1 MARPLTSAEREELAS
16 NAYELSLKGWSHR
29 RIAREL
35 GSTHKT
41 IASVIQEEK
50 QNRRFLRKDT
60 AASLLDS
67 IDQGISETWRR
78 LEALPSTSASP
89 VAAGLLN
96 NLNSLVRTKMDIVGL
111 KAPTRSESKLTH
123 QYQKLDLSK
132 LSEQELK
139 DYVAMLERIEALQEG
154 AESGELSRNG
164 QNGVP
169 LREISGMRDGVRG
182 GARA

>member
-1 MARPLTSAEREELAS
+1 MARPLTSAQREELALS
-16 NAYELSLKGWSHR
+16 AYEFSLKGWSHR
-29 RIAREL
+29 RIAKEL

-60 AASLLDS
+60 ATSLLDS

-111 KAPTRSESKLTH
+111 KAPSKSVSTLNH
-123 QYQKLDLSK
+123 QYTKLDLSK
-132 LSEQELK
+132 LSEKELA
-139 DYVAMLERIEALQEG
+139 D
-154 AESGELSRNG
+154 
-164 QNGVP
+164 
-169 LREISGMRDGVRG
+169 
-182 GARA
+182 